1 MDSRKAVFQE
11 TAVILTGQ
19 VICVAAMFGVFALM
33 GHFDASVLLGGIA
46 GAVISLLNFFL
57 MAVFTTM
64 AADKAA
70 HQDVKGGQSLISFS
84 YIFRMAILFVL
95 LFACGKSG
103 AMNLFA
109 LVLPLIFV
117 RPILTLAEFF
127 KKKGDDP
134 Q

>member
-57 MAVFTTM
+57 MAVFTTI
-64 AADKAA
+64 AAEKAA

-84 YIFRMAILFVL
+84 YIFRMALLFVL

-103 AMNLFA
+103 LMNLFA
-109 LVLPLIFV
+109 LVLPLVFT
-117 RPILTLAEFF
+117 RPILTIAEFF
-127 KKKGDDP
+127 KKER
-134 Q
+134 

>member
-11 TAVILTGQ
+11 TAVVLTGQ
-19 VICVAAMFGVFALM
+19 AICVAAMVGVFALM
-33 GHFDASVLLGGIA
+33 GHFDTSVLLGGIA
-46 GAVISLLNFFL
+46 GAFIAVLNYFL

-84 YIFRMAILFVL
+84 YIFRMALLFVL

-103 AMNLFA
+103 LMNLFA
-109 LVLPLIFV
+109 LVLPLVFT
-117 RPILTLAEFF
+117 RPILTIAEFF
-127 KKKGDDP
+127 KKER
-134 Q
+134 

>member
-11 TAVILTGQ
+11 TAVVLTGQ
-19 VICVAAMFGVFALM
+19 AICVAAMFGVFALM

-57 MAVFTTM
+57 MAVFTTI
-64 AADKAA
+64 AAEKAA

-84 YIFRMAILFVL
+84 YIFRMALLFVL

-103 AMNLFA
+103 LMNLFA
-109 LVLPLIFV
+109 LVLPLVFT
-117 RPILTLAEFF
+117 RPILTIAEFF
-127 KKKGDDP
+127 KKER
-134 Q
+134 

>member
-11 TAVILTGQ
+11 TAVVLTGQ
-19 VICVAAMFGVFALM
+19 AICVAAMFGVFALM
-33 GHFDASVLLGGIA
+33 GYFDTSVLLGGIA
-46 GAVISLLNFFL
+46 GAFLAVLNYFL

-84 YIFRMAILFVL
+84 YIFRMALLFVL

-109 LVLPLIFV
+109 LVLPLVFT
-117 RPILTLAEFF
+117 RPILTIAEFF
-127 KKKGDDP
+127 KKER
-134 Q
+134 